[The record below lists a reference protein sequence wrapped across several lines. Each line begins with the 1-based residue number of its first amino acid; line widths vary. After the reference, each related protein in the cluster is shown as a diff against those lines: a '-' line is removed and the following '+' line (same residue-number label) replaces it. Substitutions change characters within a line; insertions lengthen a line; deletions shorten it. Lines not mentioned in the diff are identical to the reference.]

1 MISPPSLPPPSSA
14 SQNFNSLPYFHY
26 MYISC
31 INMFEISI
39 RTDTRPGR
47 RVGCLS
53 LRVTE
58 CECVWFPQPNNT
70 YATNSIRA
78 RTKKIKFPLQQYCEN
93 NGFFVY
99 DGRKSVRCTRMLW
112 FHTHLS
118 SSSSLP
124 PLSVEWWMIYTEW
137 NEMKLKNCEEKTI
150 RWLDD
155 YIVLMLMLLRLLSYF
170 PLIWFY

>member
-1 MISPPSLPPPSSA
+1 
-14 SQNFNSLPYFHY
+14 
-26 MYISC
+26 
-31 INMFEISI
+31 MFEISI

-58 CECVWFPQPNNT
+58 SVSECVCVWFPQPNNT

-99 DGRKSVRCTRMLW
+99 DGRKKCSMYTNAVIP
-112 FHTHLS
+112 H
-118 SSSSLP
+118 SL
-124 PLSVEWWMIYTEW
+124 V
-137 NEMKLKNCEEKTI
+137 
-150 RWLDD
+150 
-155 YIVLMLMLLRLLSYF
+155 VVVVVAAVVG
-170 PLIWFY
+170 